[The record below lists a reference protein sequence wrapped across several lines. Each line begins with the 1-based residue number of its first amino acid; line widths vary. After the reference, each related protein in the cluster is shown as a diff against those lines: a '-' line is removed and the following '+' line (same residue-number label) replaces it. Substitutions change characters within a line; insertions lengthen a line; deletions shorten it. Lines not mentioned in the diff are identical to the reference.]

1 MYQVPVERSAP
12 FTITSSAEVPGVRE
26 AASYSVRVGGAPF
39 RRNRSASLP
48 TCWFT

>member
-1 MYQVPVERSAP
+1 MYQVPVERSSP

-39 RRNRSASLP
+39 RRNRSASFP
-48 TCWFT
+48 ACGFT